1 MARPPFFRGGLAA
14 ESSAPPCPC
23 GVAIELLVTLREGAV
38 ATSGGIGGAAVR
50 RLGGGGGK
58 KSSAD
63 SHPAAEGG
71 GSVKR
76 EGAGGTGSFLTAG
89 GDLSC
94 GSDSGAC
101 SGTGSERGCS
111 TGRLS

>member
-1 MARPPFFRGGLAA
+1 MAMPPFFRGGLAA
-14 ESSAPPCPC
+14 DSSAPPCPC
-23 GVAIELLVTLREGAV
+23 GVAIELLVTLREGVV
-38 ATSGGIGGAAVR
+38 ATSGGIGGATGR
-50 RLGGGGGK
+50 RLSGGGGK

-76 EGAGGTGSFLTAG
+76 EGAGGTGSFLNAG

-94 GSDSGAC
+94 VSDSGAC
-101 SGTGSERGCS
+101 LGIGSERGCS